1 MNVECVCCI
10 PKFAVC
16 LLPIGVLGND
26 EEEEFR
32 GGPNGGKR
40 GREIDFKDDIRD
52 VCKMGR
58 IFGQQISGLED
69 PRLPFIRSTRYPKNS
84 SCWT

>member
-1 MNVECVCCI
+1 MYVECACCI

-40 GREIDFKDDIRD
+40 GREIDFKDDSSD
-52 VCKMGR
+52 GYKMGH
-58 IFGQQISGLED
+58 QISGLED
-69 PRLPFIRSTRYPKNS
+69 PRLPFFRSTDIKKIPYTELDIR
-84 SCWT
+84 